1 MQKFELGLRN
11 LYLKVQNDQQV
22 LAAAHTYLEVEQDR
36 CAAARLKH
44 QQGSIS
50 ANALL
55 EAEEDLIAAQETVT
69 GAENDLFSAYN
80 TYRWAVDHGILN

>member
-1 MQKFELGLRN
+1 MLFR
-11 LYLKVQNDQQV
+11 
-22 LAAAHTYLEVEQDR
+22 
-36 CAAARLKH
+36 
-44 QQGSIS
+44 S